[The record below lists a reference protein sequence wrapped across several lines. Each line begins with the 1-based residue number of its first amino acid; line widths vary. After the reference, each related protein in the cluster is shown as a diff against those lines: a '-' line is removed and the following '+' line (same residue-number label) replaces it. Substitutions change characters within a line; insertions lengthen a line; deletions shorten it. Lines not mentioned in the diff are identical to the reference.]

1 MYKYILKRL
10 LMMIPVIIGISFI
23 IFSIMSLTPGTPG
36 DVILG
41 NMGTPEAIQEM
52 NEKLGFYDPFLI
64 RYGNYMKDVITGD
77 FGNSYRTGLPVVEE
91 IAARFPVT
99 IKLALFSTILAV
111 IIGIPLGILSAVKQY
126 SLIDNVS
133 TVCALAFM
141 SMPQFWLGLL
151 LILLFSLKLG
161 LFPTFGSDSLLHF
174 VLPAFTACAALLATL
189 IRMTRSTMLEVIRQ
203 DYVRTAYAKGAAKR
217 RVIFK
222 HCLKNALIPIVTVIG
237 VNFGSLLGG
246 AIIVEAVFGMSGI
259 GNLMLT
265 GIRTKDLPIVMG
277 SVLLLA
283 IVFSLINL
291 IVDII
296 YAYLDPRIK
305 AQYSR
310 G

>member
-151 LILLFSLKLG
+151 LILLFSLKLTIPYIR
-161 LFPTFGSDSLLHF
+161 FR
-174 VLPAFTACAALLATL
+174 FTASFCFTCFYGLCGTPGYFNTDDPFYDAGSYQAGLCKNS
-189 IRMTRSTMLEVIRQ
+189 ICKRSSE
-203 DYVRTAYAKGAAKR
+203 KE
-217 RVIFK
+217 
-222 HCLKNALIPIVTVIG
+222 
-237 VNFGSLLGG
+237 S
-246 AIIVEAVFGMSGI
+246 
-259 GNLMLT
+259 
-265 GIRTKDLPIVMG
+265 
-277 SVLLLA
+277 
-283 IVFSLINL
+283 
-291 IVDII
+291 DI
-296 YAYLDPRIK
+296 
-305 AQYSR
+305 
-310 G
+310 